1 MPILFEKNL
10 ARFCDAASGE
20 EAEGLLEW
28 LQKWPAA
35 KADLSECSHLH
46 PANLQ
51 VLLAAGTRVAA
62 WPNDLGLS
70 AWLKTVLRS
79 K

>member
-1 MPILFEKNL
+1 MPIRFETNL
-10 ARFCDAASGE
+10 ARFSDAASGE

-28 LQKWPAA
+28 LQKCPAA

-62 WPNDLGLS
+62 WPKDPGLS

-79 K
+79 